1 MRHRILIAGIAMA
14 ALSAAA
20 LSGPALAEKGKGSLY
35 AFHTSAVIGGC
46 PGLDWHVTVSPE
58 DKIGG
63 FVAWDRGL
71 HIARLEGEINKD
83 RTFEIDAKEVGGAGR
98 TAVVK
103 GKIAG
108 EYVNLSVSGSG
119 TPCDGDILPV
129 PRAEGGM
136 QGGGG

>member
-1 MRHRILIAGIAMA
+1 MKIQILSAGIAVA
-14 ALSAAA
+14 ALAAA
-20 LSGPALAEKGKGSLY
+20 VASSPAIAQKGKGSLY
-35 AFHTSAVIGGC
+35 AFHTFAVVGGC

-71 HIARLEGEINKD
+71 HMARLEGEVKKD
-83 RTFEIDAKEVGGAGR
+83 RTFEIDAKEVGGEGR
-98 TAVVK
+98 TAVVR
-103 GKIAG
+103 GKVAG
-108 EYVNLSVSGSG
+108 DYVNLSVSGSG